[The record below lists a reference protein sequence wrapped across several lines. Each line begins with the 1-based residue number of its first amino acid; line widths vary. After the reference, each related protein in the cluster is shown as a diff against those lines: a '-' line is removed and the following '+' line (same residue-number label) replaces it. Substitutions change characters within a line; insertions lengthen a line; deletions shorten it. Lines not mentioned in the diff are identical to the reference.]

1 LDGKARGESLTRVTR
16 GGASRGE
23 RETTVGLS
31 SCAMIGKVERMTHDG
46 GEGGGD
52 GGAMGLAKQR
62 KLAGENLV
70 IGLTG
75 VERRSR
81 KTLLANPL

>member
-1 LDGKARGESLTRVTR
+1 
-16 GGASRGE
+16 
-23 RETTVGLS
+23 
-31 SCAMIGKVERMTHDG
+31 MIGKVERMTHDG